1 MSPEQKSAVLM
12 VNGFWQNGLLPRIPL
27 LQGIEMG
34 LNVELCLQGGLLAAN
49 ISIRS
54 VYSCRIQMLFYNQSF

>member
-54 VYSCRIQMLFYNQSF
+54 V